1 MARGAPLIEHI
12 LRRGGFGASPS
23 DLTALER
30 YAPLAVVEY
39 LLNYQQQPDEVDSK
53 IGDPAYATI
62 AATNGA
68 FSPDITIDH
77 ARQRWL
83 FRMLHSQRPLQEKM
97 ALFWHNHFATAYS
110 KLNGFGEIGSVQA
123 TKMLALVSGN
133 YPGPQGQLETFRQLG
148 LGRFRDLLLEM
159 ARDPAMLVWLD
170 GRTNIAARPQENFG
184 REIMELF
191 TFGLGNY
198 VEQDVY
204 AAARVFTGWNLR
216 FVPAASRLVT
226 DPASYY
232 EFFYNAG
239 AHDTT
244 PKTFTFAIYPDGNKT
259 IPGRSGADGMQ
270 DGVDFINALAR
281 HPNTAKRLVRKL
293 WNYLVSEETQPD
305 DGFVNQ
311 AASIYLSYDT
321 SIAAVVRYIFN
332 SSAFLSQDNWFS
344 HYSWP
349 AEFVTRAVKEV
360 GWSGYSVDTSR
371 TALVN
376 MNQVLFEPP
385 DVAGW
390 ELGQGWFSTG
400 TMLARMN
407 FASSLALN
415 QKFNLARAATP
426 VRDSADSVIRYFLD
440 RLSPSSFDDDPAA
453 ELKAYMLAGGPWT
466 GVDAQL
472 QTKAAGLIKLIVGSS
487 EYQLV

>member
-1 MARGAPLIEHI
+1 MARGAPLTEHV
-12 LRRGGFGASPS
+12 LRRGGFGASPG
-23 DLTALER
+23 DLDALAQ
-30 YAPLAVVEY
+30 YAPAAVIEY
-39 LLNYQQQPDEVDSK
+39 LLNYERQPDDVDSK
-53 IGDPAYATI
+53 IGNPAYATI

-68 FSPDITIDH
+68 FSPDTNIEH

-110 KLNGFGEIGSVQA
+110 KLAGIVESVQA
-123 TKMLALVSGN
+123 TKMLALVDGN
-133 YPGPQGQLETFRQLG
+133 APGPRGQLETFRALSLG
-148 LGRFRDLLLEM
+148 KFRDLLFEV

-170 GRTNIAARPQENFG
+170 GRTNTKLRPQENFG

-204 AAARVFTGWNLR
+204 AAARVFTGWNLA
-216 FVPAASRLVT
+216 FVAGGTRVQT

-232 EFFYNAG
+232 QFVYNAS
-239 AHDTT
+239 AHDAD
-244 PKTFTFAIYPDGNKT
+244 PKVFSFPIYPDGGTT
-259 IPGRSGADGMQ
+259 IPARSGSAGMQ
-270 DGVDFINALAR
+270 DGIDFINALAR
-281 HPNTAKRLVRKL
+281 HPNTAKRLAGKL
-293 WNYLVSEETQPD
+293 WNYFISDAQPPD
-305 DGFVNQ
+305 QAFVEQ

-321 SIAAVVRYIFN
+321 SIGAVVRYIFN
-332 SSAFLSQDNWFS
+332 SPWFS
-344 HYSWP
+344 DPSRWFTRYSWP
-349 AEFVTRAVKEV
+349 AEFVTKSVKEV

-371 TALVN
+371 AALIN

-407 FASSLALN
+407 FAASLALN
-415 QKFNLARAATP
+415 QKFNLARAAGP
-426 VRDSADSVIRYFLD
+426 YRDSAEKVVQYYLE
-440 RLSPSSFDDDPAA
+440 RLSPSSYDEEPLA
-453 ELKAYMLAGGPWT
+453 ELKAYMVTGAPWT
-466 GVDAQL
+466 GSDAQL
-472 QTKAAGLIKLIVGSS
+472 QTKTSGLIKLIVGSS

>member
-1 MARGAPLIEHI
+1 MARGGPLTEHI
-12 LRRGGFGASPS
+12 LRRAGFGASPAEL
-23 DLTALER
+23 DALDR
-30 YAPLAVVEY
+30 FGPAGVIEY
-39 LLNYQQQPDEVDSK
+39 VLNYTRQPDDVDAK

-68 FSPDITIDH
+68 FSPDTNIEH

-83 FRMLHSQRPLQEKM
+83 FRMLHAQRPLQEKM

-110 KLNGFGEIGSVQA
+110 KLAGLVEGVQA
-123 TKMLALVSGN
+123 TKMLALVDGA
-133 YPGPQGQLETFRQLG
+133 YPGPRGQLETFRALG
-148 LGRFRDLLLEM
+148 LGKFRELLLEV

-170 GRTNIAARPQENFG
+170 GRTNTRQRPQENFG

-191 TFGLGNY
+191 TFGIGNY

-216 FVPAASRLVT
+216 FVAGGNRLQT

-232 EFFYNAG
+232 EFVYNPG
-239 AHDTT
+239 SHDLAA
-244 PKTFTFAIYPDGNKT
+244 KEFTFAIYPDGTKT
-259 IPGRSGADGMQ
+259 IPARAAGEGIQ
-270 DGVDFINALAR
+270 DGIDFINALAR
-281 HPNTAKRLVRKL
+281 HRNTGKRLARKL
-293 WNYLVSEETQPD
+293 WNYFISDADAPD
-305 DGFVNQ
+305 EGFVDQ
-311 AASIYLSYDT
+311 AAAIYLRYDT
-321 SIAAVVRYIFN
+321 SIAAVVEYILN
-332 SSAFLSQDNWFS
+332 SPWFS
-344 HYSWP
+344 DQSRWFTRYSWP

-360 GWSGYSVDTSR
+360 GWSGYSVDSSR
-371 TALVN
+371 AALIN

-390 ELGQGWFSTG
+390 DLGQGWFSTG

-426 VRDSADSVIRYFLD
+426 VRDSPDKVLQYFME
-440 RLSPSSFDDDPAA
+440 RLSPSAYEDQPLA
-453 ELKAYMLAGGPWT
+453 ELKTYMLSGGAWT
-466 GVDAQL
+466 GSDAQL
-472 QTKAAGLIKLIVGSS
+472 QTRSAGVIKLIVGSA

>member
-1 MARGAPLIEHI
+1 MARGAPLTEHL
-12 LRRGGFGASPS
+12 LRRAGFGAGPAE
-23 DLTALER
+23 LEALER
-30 YAPLAVVEY
+30 YAPAGVLEY
-39 LLNYQQQPDEVDSK
+39 LLNYESQPDDVDSK
-53 IGDPAYATI
+53 IGNSAYATF

-68 FSPDITIDH
+68 FSPDINIEH

-83 FRMLHSQRPLQEKM
+83 FRMLHSSRPLQEKM

-110 KLNGFGEIGSVQA
+110 KLAVVVEGVQA
-123 TKMLALVSGN
+123 TKMMTLVEGA
-133 YPGPQGQLETFRQLG
+133 YPGPRGQLETFRQMALG
-148 LGRFRDLLLEM
+148 KFRELLVEV

-170 GRTNIAARPQENFG
+170 GRTNTRLRPQENFG

-191 TFGLGNY
+191 TVGLGNY

-216 FVPAASRLVT
+216 FVAGGNRQQT

-232 EFFYNAG
+232 EFVYNANQ
-239 AHDTT
+239 HDADA
-244 PKTFTFAIYPDGNKT
+244 KAFTFAIYPDGNKV
-259 IPGRSGADGMQ
+259 IPARSAANGMQ
-270 DGVDFINALAR
+270 DGIDLINALAR
-281 HPNTAKRLVRKL
+281 HPNTARRLASKL
-293 WNYLVSEETQPD
+293 WNYFISDVEPPD
-305 DGFVNQ
+305 DGFVAQ
-311 AASIYLSYDT
+311 AASIYLRYDT
-321 SIAAVVRYIFN
+321 SIRAVVEFILN
-332 SSAFLSQDNWFS
+332 SSWFLDSRRFFTR
-344 HYSWP
+344 YSWP

-371 TALVN
+371 AALIN

-390 ELGQGWFSTG
+390 DLGQGWFSTG

-415 QKFNLARAATP
+415 QKFNLARAAAP
-426 VRDSADSVIRYFLD
+426 VRDSPDRVVQYFLE
-440 RLSPSSFDDDPAA
+440 RLSPS
-453 ELKAYMLAGGPWT
+453 AYDEAPLSGLRSYMVTGGAWT
-466 GVDAQL
+466 GSEAQL

>member
-1 MARGAPLIEHI
+1 MARGAPLTEHL
-12 LRRGGFGASPS
+12 LRRFGFGASPAE
-23 DLTALER
+23 LEALER
-30 YAPLAVVEY
+30 YAPAAVAEY
-39 LLNYQQQPDEVDSK
+39 LLNYERQPADVDTR

-62 AATNGA
+62 ASASGV
-68 FSPDITIDH
+68 FSPDINIEH

-83 FRMLHSQRPLQEKM
+83 FRMLHSPRPLQEKM

-110 KLNGFGEIGSVQA
+110 KLAGIVDAVQA
-123 TKMLALVSGN
+123 TKMLAMVAGA
-133 YPGPQGQLETFRQLG
+133 YPGPPGQIETFRQMALG
-148 LGRFRDLLLEM
+148 KFRELLLEV

-170 GRTNIAARPQENFG
+170 GRTNTRLRPQENFG

-216 FVPAASRLVT
+216 FVAGGNRQQT

-232 EFFYNAG
+232 EFDYNASQ
-239 AHDTT
+239 HDADA
-244 PKTFTFAIYPDGNKT
+244 KAFTFAIYPGVNKV
-259 IPGRSGADGMQ
+259 IPARSAADGMQ

-281 HPNTAKRLVRKL
+281 HPNTAMRLARNL
-293 WNYLVSEETQPD
+293 WNYFISDAEAPD
-305 DGFVNQ
+305 EGFVTQ
-311 AASIYLSYDT
+311 AASIYLRYDT
-321 SIAAVVRYIFN
+321 SIRAVVEYIINSPWFLEPRRY
-332 SSAFLSQDNWFS
+332 FS
-344 HYSWP
+344 RYSWP

-371 TALVN
+371 AALIN

-407 FASSLALN
+407 FAASLALN
-415 QKFNLARAATP
+415 QKFNAARAATP
-426 VRDSADSVIRYFLD
+426 VRGSADQVVQYFIE
-440 RLSPSSFDDDPAA
+440 RLSPSAFDEVPLS
-453 ELKAYMLAGGPWT
+453 ELKAYMVTGGPWT
-466 GVDAQL
+466 GSDSQL
-472 QTKAAGLIKLIVGSS
+472 QTKTAGLIKLIVGSS

>member
-1 MARGAPLIEHI
+1 MARGGPLSEHI
-12 LRRGGFGASPS
+12 LRRAGFGASPAEL
-23 DLTALER
+23 DALR
-30 YAPLAVVEY
+30 SYAPAAIVEY
-39 LLNYQQQPDEVDSK
+39 VLNYGRQPDDVDSK
-53 IGDPAYATI
+53 IGDAAYATI
-62 AATNGA
+62 AASNGA
-68 FSPDITIDH
+68 FAPDINIEH

-110 KLNGFGEIGSVQA
+110 KLAGAVESVQA
-123 TKMLALVSGN
+123 TKMMALVAGN
-133 YPGPQGQLETFRQLG
+133 YPGPQGQLETFRALALG
-148 LGRFRDLLLEM
+148 KFKELLLEV
-159 ARDPAMLVWLD
+159 AKDPAMLVWLD
-170 GRTNIAARPQENFG
+170 GRTNTRLRPQENFG

-216 FVPAASRLVT
+216 FVAGGTRVQQ

-232 EFFYNAG
+232 EFVFNANL
-239 AHDTT
+239 HDTDA
-244 PKTFTFAIYPDGNKT
+244 KTFTFPIYADGGKT
-259 IPGRSGADGMQ
+259 IPGRSGGDGMQ
-270 DGVDFINALAR
+270 DGIDFINALAT
-281 HPNTAKRLVRKL
+281 HPNTAKRLARKL
-293 WNYLVSEETQPD
+293 WGYFVSDAEEPD
-305 DGFVNQ
+305 EGFVEQ
-311 AASIYLSYDT
+311 VAAIYLRYDT
-321 SIAAVVRYIFN
+321 SIAAVVQYIFN
-332 SSAFLSQDNWFS
+332 SPWFADPNRFFTR
-344 HYSWP
+344 YSWP

-360 GWSGYSVDTSR
+360 GWTGYSIDTSR
-371 TALVN
+371 AALIN

-415 QKFNLARAATP
+415 QKFNLARAAVP
-426 VRDSADSVIRYFLD
+426 VRDSPDNVVSYFIE
-440 RLSPSSFDDDPAA
+440 RLSPSAYDEQPMAD
-453 ELKAYMLAGGPWT
+453 LKAYMVAGGPWS
-466 GVDAQL
+466 GSDAQL
-472 QTKAAGLIKLIVGSS
+472 QTKTAGLIKLIVGSS